1 MISDFNYKTNADQDK
16 STFESPVTND
26 KCSGLTNKY
35 V

>member
-26 KCSGLTNKY
+26 VFWSYK
-35 V
+35 